1 MVITNVPFAWIIH
14 RGFSW
19 VNDEGWALMCFNT
32 PLLAVDDR
40 VLVSLIDNWRLAIA
54 FRYTHSSASD
64 QLVSFMSLIS
74 VAGLILGVAVLVI
87 VLSVMN
93 GFERELR
100 ERVLS
105 VLPHGVI
112 FADNGFADWQSVSS
126 EMANHPGVIAAA
138 PYVEGTGLIV
148 ANDQLVGVSFTGV
161 DPDAEAKISGIGN
174 FTDVG
179 SLQVLVAGEFGIVIG
194 ADLADRLGVGINDKV
209 TLILPD
215 AQLTLA
221 GPVPR
226 SKRFTIVG
234 HFKAGTD
241 ADKSGIL
248 MHHEDAQRLL
258 HLERVSGIRVSL
270 KDLFEVQVILPE
282 LAASLDRP
290 DVFYA
295 SWMRRYGNLYNAIS
309 IQKST
314 MFLLLSMLIAVAA
327 FNVVSNL
334 VMVVNDKR
342 SDIAILRT
350 MGAHPGSILKIFI
363 IHGALV
369 GAIGVSVGV
378 LLGVVVSSNV
388 SELYLLLENQLSLG
402 LMDEYFVHY
411 LPAEIL
417 ASDVFLVAIV
427 SMIIC
432 LCSSIYPALSAAKA
446 DPVECLQYDA

>member
-1 MVITNVPFAWIIH
+1 
-14 RGFSW
+14 
-19 VNDEGWALMCFNT
+19 MCFNT
-32 PLLAVDDR
+32 HLRAAGDKILG
-40 VLVSLIDNWRLAIA
+40 SLIDNWRTGIA

-74 VAGLILGVAVLVI
+74 VAGLVLGVAVLVI

-105 VLPHGVI
+105 VLPHGVV
-112 FADNGFADWQSVSS
+112 FADNGFADWESIVQDF
-126 EMANHPGVIAAA
+126 AAYPGVLGAA

-148 ANDQLVGVSFTGV
+148 GLNQLVGVSFTGV
-161 DPDAEAKISGIGN
+161 DPSAEAKISGLGQFTLEGN
-174 FTDVG
+174 LD
-179 SLQVLVAGEFGIVIG
+179 VLVPAEFGLVIG
-194 ADLADRLGVGINDKV
+194 SDLAGKLGVSINDRV

-221 GPVPR
+221 GPLPR
-226 SKRFTIVG
+226 SKRFTVVG
-234 HFKAGTD
+234 QFTAGTD
-241 ADKSGIL
+241 ADKNSIL

-258 HLERVSGIRVSL
+258 RLQRVSGIRVSL
-270 KDLFEVQVILPE
+270 EDLFEVQGILPE
-282 LAASLDRP
+282 LAASLNRP
-290 DVFYA
+290 DVYYA

-350 MGAHPGSILKIFI
+350 MGAHPSSILKIFV

-369 GAIGVSVGV
+369 GALGVS
-378 LLGVVVSSNV
+378 LGVMFGVVISYYV
-388 SELYLLLENQLSLG
+388 SDLYLLIESQFGLG

-411 LPAEIL
+411 LPSEIL
-417 ASDVFLVAIV
+417 LSDVVLVACV

-432 LCSSIYPALSAAKA
+432 LCSSVYPAYTASKA

>member
-1 MVITNVPFAWIIH
+1 
-14 RGFSW
+14 
-19 VNDEGWALMCFNT
+19 MCFNT
-32 PLLAVDDR
+32 SLRIASDE
-40 VLVSLIDNWRLAIA
+40 VLVSLIDNWRTGIA

-105 VLPHGVI
+105 VLPHGIV
-112 FADNGFADWQSVSS
+112 FADNGFADWESIA
-126 EMANHPGVIAAA
+126 EDFRAYPGVVGAA

-148 ANDQLVGVSFTGV
+148 GSNQLVGVSFTGV
-161 DPDAEAKISGIGN
+161 DPAAEAKISGLGQ
-174 FTDVG
+174 FTLEGTLDI
-179 SLQVLVAGEFGIVIG
+179 LVAGKFGLVIG
-194 ADLADRLGVGINDKV
+194 SDLADTLGVGINDRV

-226 SKRFTIVG
+226 SKRFTVVG
-234 HFKAGTD
+234 QFNAGTD
-241 ADKSGIL
+241 ADKNSIL

-258 HLERVSGIRVSL
+258 RLPRVSGIRVSL
-270 KDLFEVQVILPE
+270 EDLFEVQRILPE
-282 LAASLDRP
+282 LATSLDRP
-290 DVFYA
+290 DVYYA

-350 MGAHPGSILKIFI
+350 MGAHPNSILKIFI

-369 GAIGVSVGV
+369 GALGVS
-378 LLGVVVSSNV
+378 LGVMCGVVMSYYV
-388 SELYLLLENQLSLG
+388 SDFYLLIESQFAVG

-411 LPAEIL
+411 LPSEIL
-417 ASDVFLVAIV
+417 LRDVALVACV
-427 SMIIC
+427 SMVIC
-432 LCSSIYPALSAAKA
+432 LCSSIYPAYTASKA
-446 DPVECLQYDA
+446 DPVECLQYD

>member
-1 MVITNVPFAWIIH
+1 MANTTVE
-14 RGFSW
+14 
-19 VNDEGWALMCFNT
+19 DEAPVLMCFNT
-32 PLLAVDDR
+32 PFPASGDV
-40 VLVSLIDNWRLAIA
+40 VLGSWIDNWRMGIA

-112 FADNGFADWQSVSS
+112 FADNGFADWQSAAETFVT
-126 EMANHPGVIAAA
+126 HPEVVAAA
-138 PYVEGTGLIV
+138 PYVEGTGLV
-148 ANDQLVGVSFTGV
+148 VGREKLLGVSFTGV
-161 DPDAEAKISGIGN
+161 DPAAESKIYGLGQ
-174 FTDVG
+174 FTQAG
-179 SLQVLVAGEFGIVIG
+179 SLDALESGKFGLIIG
-194 ADLADRLGVGINDKV
+194 SVLADQLGVAVGDRL

-226 SKRFTIVG
+226 SKRFTVVG
-234 HFKAGTD
+234 QFSAGTD
-241 ADKSGIL
+241 ADKSNIL
-248 MHHEDAQRLL
+248 IHHKDAQRLL
-258 HLERVSGIRVSL
+258 RLQRVSGIRISL
-270 KDLFEVQVILPE
+270 EDLFEVQNVLPE
-282 LAASLDRP
+282 LASGLNRP

-350 MGAHPGSILKIFI
+350 MGARPGMILRIFI
-363 IHGALV
+363 MHGALV
-369 GAIGVSVGV
+369 GGLGVTLGV
-378 LLGVVVSSNV
+378 LLGILVASNV
-388 SELYLLLENQLSLG
+388 SSLYLLVESQFSLG

-411 LPAEIL
+411 LPSEIL
-417 ASDVFLVAIV
+417 AGDVFLVAIV

-446 DPVECLQYDA
+446 DPVECLQYEA

>member
-1 MVITNVPFAWIIH
+1 MK
-14 RGFSW
+14 
-19 VNDEGWALMCFNT
+19 DEAPVLMCFNT
-32 PLLAVDDR
+32 FFPVLDR
-40 VLVSLIDNWRLAIA
+40 VTLRSLIDNWRMGVA
-54 FRYTHSSASD
+54 FRYTYSSASD

-100 ERVLS
+100 ERVLA
-105 VLPHGVI
+105 VLPHGVV
-112 FADNGFADWQSVSS
+112 FADNGFADWGAVTDRFL
-126 EMANHPGVIAAA
+126 AHPKVVAAA
-138 PYVEGTGLIV
+138 PYVEGAGLIIGQ
-148 ANDQLVGVSFTGV
+148 DKLLGVSFTGV
-161 DPDAEAKISGIGN
+161 DPLAESKIFGIGQ
-174 FTDVG
+174 FTQTG
-179 SLQVLVAGEFGIVIG
+179 SLDALVSGKFGLIIG
-194 ADLADRLGVGINDKV
+194 SSLAKQLDVTLGDRV
-209 TLILPD
+209 TLIMPD

-234 HFKAGTD
+234 EFTAGTD
-241 ADKSGIL
+241 ADKSTIL
-248 MHHEDAQRLL
+248 MHHKDAQRLL
-258 HLERVSGIRVSL
+258 RLQSVNGIRISL
-270 KDLFEVQVILPE
+270 NDLFEVQDVLPE
-282 LAASLDRP
+282 LAAGLNRS

-309 IQKST
+309 VQKST

-350 MGAHPGSILKIFI
+350 MGAHPSTILRIFI
-363 IHGALV
+363 LHGALV
-369 GAIGVSVGV
+369 GALGVTLGV
-378 LLGVVVSSNV
+378 LLGILVSSNV
-388 SELYLLLENQLSLG
+388 SNLYLVIENQFSLD

-411 LPAEIL
+411 LPSEIL
-417 ASDVFLVAIV
+417 PGDVFLVAFV

-432 LCSSIYPALSAAKA
+432 LCSSIYPALSAAKT
-446 DPVECLQYDA
+446 DPVECLQYEA